1 MEELDRL
8 VRTFCENAAKAGFE
22 VFVDDVPS
30 IPGAQVSEA
39 AWGIAETGSVVIAA
53 SPGEPR
59 TRSLLPDVHISLLS
73 ADHIVAGLQ
82 DLFARV
88 GDSLPS
94 ALAIVSGP
102 SRSTDIEQRLTVGVH
117 GPGRVCVVIRRP

>member
-1 MEELDRL
+1 MEELDPL
-8 VRTFCENAAKAGFE
+8 VRTFCANAAKAGFE
-22 VFVDDVPS
+22 VFIDDVPS
-30 IPGAQVSEA
+30 IAGAEVSEA

-59 TRSLLPDVHISLLS
+59 ARSLLPDVHISLLA
-73 ADHIVAGLQ
+73 ADRIVASLQ
-82 DLFARV
+82 GLFAVV
-88 GDSLPS
+88 GDRLPS

-117 GPGRVCVVIRRP
+117 GPGGVCVVVRL